1 MSPESRLEKGAE
13 GKFKRLGAAKRSRTD
28 DKVLKRIKLMV
39 GATAMLLVS
48 FACLE
53 KSLAQQS
60 TAGSPGG
67 EPKKPEAEATLFP
80 VPDFTASPTLHPFS
94 EFV

>member
-13 GKFKRLGAAKRSRTD
+13 GKFKRLGAERMK
-28 DKVLKRIKLMV
+28 KVVKRIKLMV

>member
-1 MSPESRLEKGAE
+1 
-13 GKFKRLGAAKRSRTD
+13 
-28 DKVLKRIKLMV
+28 
-39 GATAMLLVS
+39 MLLVS

-60 TAGSPGG
+60 TAGSPSG

-80 VPDFTASPTLHPFS
+80 VPDFIAPPTLHTFS